1 MWKPLIYLLKFD
13 FKFFFFLLKSMYEEA
28 GPNGPPPD
36 NKVVSQKLKVKFESS
51 PELKKWMKKV
61 MPFVAWTKDRVSAQ
75 GLSALD
81 LTSEFDEKQVLED
94 NINYLIGTLQLDGL
108 DVKFSTEANEK
119 TQEECRPSDPFI
131 VFR

>member
-1 MWKPLIYLLKFD
+1 
-13 FKFFFFLLKSMYEEA
+13 MYEEA

-36 NKVVSQKLKVKFESS
+36 NKIVSQKLKVKFESS

-94 NINYLIGTLQLDGL
+94 NINYLLGTLQLDGI

>member
-1 MWKPLIYLLKFD
+1 MD
-13 FKFFFFLLKSMYEEA
+13 EKSHA
-28 GPNGPPPD
+28 LCGLDQG
-36 NKVVSQKLKVKFESS
+36 SC
-51 PELKKWMKKV
+51 
-61 MPFVAWTKDRVSAQ
+61 SAQ

-94 NINYLIGTLQLDGL
+94 NINYLIGTLQLDGI